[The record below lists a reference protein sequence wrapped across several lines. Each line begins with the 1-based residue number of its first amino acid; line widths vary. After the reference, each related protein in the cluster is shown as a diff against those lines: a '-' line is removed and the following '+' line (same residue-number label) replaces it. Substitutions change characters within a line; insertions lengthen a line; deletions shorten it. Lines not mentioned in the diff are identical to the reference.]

1 MYRDEKK
8 VKKIPPAELHDEHN
22 RITDP
27 LMLITLSI
35 SIFKEEIKN
44 ITSCL
49 ENFINIHI
57 LLKIIRKKII
67 LEIVDLSNYILYW
80 ENILITDSNMS
91 IKSYDQI
98 QYNIDFII
106 LRRSGKNIRTANTCK
121 RHLMADQNF
130 S

>member
-1 MYRDEKK
+1 VYRDERK

-35 SIFKEEIKN
+35 SIFKEEINN

-49 ENFINIHI
+49 ENFRNIHI

-67 LEIVDLSNYILYW
+67 LEIVDLSNYMLYW
-80 ENILITDSNMS
+80 ENILIIYSNMS
-91 IKSYDQI
+91 IKSFYKI
-98 QYNIDFII
+98 QYNIDLII
-106 LRRSGKNIRTANTCK
+106 LRRSGKNIRIANTCK
-121 RHLMADQNF
+121 MHLMADQNF